1 MTTRS
6 KEELLVEIPKWMK
19 HFDDEDGG
27 YTYEFSIHIDDLK
40 ETFDMLN
47 SFHSKC
53 ANWFATTCK
62 TCEGYHGKGFVHIEL
77 EHDEWS
83 ESVSQASN
91 LLARTNY
98 KREVNENNKI

>member
-6 KEELLVEIPKWMK
+6 KEELLIEIPKWMK
-19 HFDDEDGG
+19 HFDEEDGG
-27 YTYEFSIHIDDLK
+27 YTYEFSVHTDDLK
-40 ETFDMLN
+40 ETFDTLN

-62 TCEGYHGKGFVHIEL
+62 TCEEYHGKGFVHIEL

-83 ESVSQASN
+83 ENVSKASN

-98 KREVNENNKI
+98 KREVNETNKI